1 MMEEARGFIRDMLDV
16 KMLILF
22 VMAEAKYAMTMQAI
36 YEATFQYDKLSYFD
50 IAIAVPQMVETGHLQ
65 EVEHGKFRLTALGR
79 DAEENTWDGIPKP
92 VLDRA
97 RAAVIRFNRKTRREQ
112 MIHADYSRRE
122 GEREE
127 YAVRLDL
134 GDEIGELMHLEL
146 TAGSEQQA
154 EQLKKAF
161 EEGAELLYRNIME
174 QLSVRK
180 ENADV

>member
-36 YEATFQYDKLSYFD
+36 YEATFQDDKLSYFD
-50 IAIAVPQMVETGHLQ
+50 IAIAVPQMVDTGHLQ
-65 EVEHGKFRLTALGR
+65 EVEHGKYRLTPFGR
-79 DAEENTWDGIPKP
+79 DAEKTTWDGLPKP

-97 RAAVIRFNRKTRREQ
+97 RAAVIRFNQKTRREQ
-112 MIHADYSRRE
+112 MIHAEYARRE

-146 TAGSEQQA
+146 TAGSEKQA

-180 ENADV
+180 DHADV